1 MNFIEAKR
9 GEAVGMDVID
19 LLIFIFELLGT
30 VAFAVSGGMAAIQ
43 RRMDLFGVLVLGCT
57 TACGGGMIR
66 DILLGRT
73 PPAVFQNPV
82 YIITAALSLC
92 VLALVLHFDRG
103 TVALQKLISVFDT
116 VGLGI
121 FCVVGA
127 DTAIRAGFGD
137 NMFLVVFVGV
147 CTGIGG
153 GMLRDILADRAP
165 TVLRRELYALPGICG
180 SVAYFLLLGVLPRT
194 VCMLCGAAVTIA
206 FRFAAV
212 YFGWHLPVLG
222 DKAGRSKP

>member
-9 GEAVGMDVID
+9 AEAVGMDVID
-19 LLIFIFELLGT
+19 LVIFIFELLGT

-165 TVLRRELYALPGICG
+165 TVLRLSLIH
-180 SVAYFLLLGVLPRT
+180 
-194 VCMLCGAAVTIA
+194 I
-206 FRFAAV
+206 
-212 YFGWHLPVLG
+212 
-222 DKAGRSKP
+222 